1 MAPFGNKYHVWF
13 VFSGVIAYKGHSTRR
28 NDREEHNMVY
38 ALITADGVDQIVE
51 TYETAIRERRD
62 LLNFYDKVTIR
73 RFASW
78 EAAEE
83 FADKFRD

>member
-1 MAPFGNKYHVWF
+1 
-13 VFSGVIAYKGHSTRR
+13 
-28 NDREEHNMVY
+28 MVY